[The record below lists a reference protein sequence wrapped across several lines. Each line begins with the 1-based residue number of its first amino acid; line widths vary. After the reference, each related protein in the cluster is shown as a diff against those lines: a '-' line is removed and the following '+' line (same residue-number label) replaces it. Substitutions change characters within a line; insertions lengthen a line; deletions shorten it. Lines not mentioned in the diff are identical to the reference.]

1 MPNNTEPLPDWELV
15 LSSAARLQRILP
27 EAVLVGGTASAIHA
41 GHRFSRDADHVLTDR
56 RQRFDEVLAQ
66 LESVA
71 GWKTARVQRPVQI
84 LGSLDGIETGI
95 RQLIRDEPLET
106 AVVDCQGVRITVPT
120 EGEILRIKGVLI
132 LKRNATRDY
141 LDFVALADH
150 MGDEKVALA
159 LRSFDRLYRQ
169 DSGESPL
176 QQLQVQLAHAL
187 PYDLEE
193 TELGEY
199 KNLAPRWHDWR
210 VVEAACARLATVI
223 FDRVCELQADG
234 SASDEPGDARLS

>member
-1 MPNNTEPLPDWELV
+1 MPKSTALLPDWELV

-41 GHRFSRDADHVLTDR
+41 EHRFSRDAGHVLTDLR
-56 RQRFDEVLAQ
+56 SRFDDVLKQ
-66 LESVA
+66 LESVS

-84 LGSLDGIETGI
+84 LGSLDGIETGV

-106 AVVDCQGVRITVPT
+106 TVVSYRGESIVVPT

-150 MGDEKVALA
+150 MGDERVALA
-159 LRSFDRLYRQ
+159 LQSFDRLYQQ
-169 DSGESPL
+169 DNGQSPL
-176 QQLQVQLAHAL
+176 QQLQIQLANAM

-193 TELGEY
+193 TELSEY
-199 KNLAPRWHDWR
+199 KKLDNRWRDWNAVKAVCSR
-210 VVEAACARLATVI
+210 VATAI
-223 FDRVCELQADG
+223 FDRVCDLNSQ
-234 SASDEPGDARLS
+234 PGGQ